1 MRGRRVNHF
10 VDNTAALSALIHGY
24 ARKLDMAR
32 MVNAFHLQAAAL
44 ELNVYFEFVPSLA
57 NIADLPSRDEFALL
71 QRLQGTRVPIEFPP
85 AADWTGPL
93 RVWAERFRT
102 PADA

>member
-1 MRGRRVNHF
+1 MEQ
-10 VDNTAALSALIHGY
+10 D
-24 ARKLDMAR
+24 
-32 MVNAFHLQAAAL
+32 
-44 ELNVYFEFVPSLA
+44 
-57 NIADLPSRDEFALL
+57 IADLPSRDEFALL